1 MEMLKIDY
9 PISICLKEPQLK
21 IFGIK
26 EWGIYI
32 SMGSTPYPHTGS
44 QMAC

>member
-1 MEMLKIDY
+1 MEMLTIDY
-9 PISICLKEPQLK
+9 PISICLKEPQLQ

-32 SMGSTPYPHTGS
+32 SMGYTPYPYMGS